1 MGPGTNLAK
10 AVLAVATILMCISGG
25 PAKAIDNDPAK
36 IVGPNACA
44 ECHKVTAEIWKGTH
58 HFSTFTDL
66 PRSKKARGIAE
77 KMGVRRIKNESLC
90 TTCHFTNQKEK
101 DSDKIE
107 AIAGISCESCH
118 SAGADYIKVHS
129 SFSGKKKETETPAE
143 AKERWAKSE
152 AAGMIRPSNLY
163 GLAKNCF
170 SCHVVPQEKLV
181 NVGEHPAGSA
191 FELVAW
197 SQGEIR
203 HNVWYTEK
211 NDYASTNRQRMMFV
225 VGVGV
230 ELETALRAVGKA
242 TQRANYA
249 VAMAQRANTARGKAS
264 ALAKKLPNVPE
275 LAQMAAAAEA
285 AGLKLNNEAE
295 LVAAADKVAEATKK
309 IASSYDGSTFG
320 AIDFALPKPDAYKGK
335 PAR

>member
-1 MGPGTNLAK
+1 MRRKFGLIGAGI
-10 AVLAVATILMCISGG
+10 AVAATMLLSAGN
-25 PAKAIDNDPAK
+25 AAAENDPAK

-44 ECHKVTAEIWKGTH
+44 ECHKLSAEVWKGTH

-66 PRSKKARGIAE
+66 PRADKARTIAD

-90 TTCHFTNQKEK
+90 TTCHFTNQKEGEK
-101 DSDKIE
+101 VD
-107 AIAGISCESCH
+107 AVAGISCESCH
-118 SAGADYIKVHS
+118 GAGADWIKVHS
-129 SFSGKKKETETPAE
+129 SFSGKKKETESPAE

-163 GLAKNCF
+163 ALASNCF

-181 NVGEHPAGSA
+181 NDGGHPAGSA

-197 SQGEIR
+197 SQGEVR
-203 HNVWYTEK
+203 HTLWYSEG
-211 NDYASTNRQRMMFV
+211 NQNLVASPERQRMMFV
-225 VGVGV
+225 VGTAV

-242 TQRANYA
+242 TERKDYA
-249 VAMAQRANTARGKAS
+249 VAMAQRAAAVRARADE
-264 ALAKKLPNVPE
+264 LAKALPKVPE
-275 LAQMAAAAEA
+275 LAEIAAAAAA

-295 LVAAADKVAEATKK
+295 LSAAADKIAAAAKK
-309 IASSYDGSTFG
+309 LAAGYDGKAFA
-320 AIDFALPKPDAYKGK
+320 AIDAMLPKPDQYKGK